1 MSAVPVAERMTAE
14 EFLALPAPARSQR
27 RQLVDGEVVVN
38 EPRPLHQ
45 RVLMDLAFAL
55 ESWTREDPSRG
66 EVTLPLDVRLD
77 DLAGPS
83 RTRKALTSLWS
94 SIALGR

>member
-14 EFLALPAPARSQR
+14 EFLALPAPVRSQR

-77 DLAGPS
+77 DRNVYAPDVLFYAGDRGP
-83 RTRKALTSLWS
+83 
-94 SIALGR
+94 GRS